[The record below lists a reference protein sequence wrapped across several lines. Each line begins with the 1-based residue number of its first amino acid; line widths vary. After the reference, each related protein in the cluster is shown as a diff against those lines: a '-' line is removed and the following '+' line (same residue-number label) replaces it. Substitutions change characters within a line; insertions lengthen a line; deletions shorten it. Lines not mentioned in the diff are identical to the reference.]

1 MLPMLGYISSNAIQ
15 SANLNE
21 KGGAYKKRKKKKK
34 LRKVKM
40 NQKKSNI

>member
-21 KGGAYKKRKKKKK
+21 KGGRT
-34 LRKVKM
+34 
-40 NQKKSNI
+40 KSGRRRRS